1 MVAILTQV
9 LEETEYFCRW
19 RQEKVAKIV
28 QCGEPRIEEG
38 RWKHFRRSFS
48 LPSCVRNCK

>member
-19 RQEKVAKIV
+19 RQEEVAKIV
-28 QCGEPRIEEG
+28 QCGEALTEKNRTI
-38 RWKHFRRSFS
+38 W
-48 LPSCVRNCK
+48 